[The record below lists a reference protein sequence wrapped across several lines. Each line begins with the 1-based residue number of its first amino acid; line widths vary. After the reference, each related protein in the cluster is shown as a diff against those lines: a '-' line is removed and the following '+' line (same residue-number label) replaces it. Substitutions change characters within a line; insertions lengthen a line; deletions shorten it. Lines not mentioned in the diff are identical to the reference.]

1 MSILARSETGRRFE
15 GIIQRKWLG
24 AFLAAVVAT
33 LAFAAPASAETR
45 SLKLYF
51 IHTKER
57 AEIVYKR
64 NGRYDQAGL
73 KQINRFLRDWRKNE
87 PANMDPR
94 LLDLV
99 WEVYRSVGARDH
111 IHVVSAYRS
120 PATNAML
127 RNRSSGVAQKSQHML
142 GKAMDFYIPG
152 VPLSKLRAAAFKVE
166 GGGVGYYPKSGAPFV
181 HLDVGNVRSWP
192 RMSRSELMAL
202 FPNGKTMHLPADGKP
217 LPGYNQALAA
227 YQARKKSGGSVH
239 IASAQPRAEEVE
251 RASRKGGGLLAALF
265 RGGADEDED
274 NSEAMRSPAPAVAA
288 APAPVQPAPATR
300 RQEPAETI
308 VAALPERNAPLPGVA
323 PRPLIDVGAPARAAL
338 VPGLPTPAA
347 DVPAPAA
354 EEAFAVASVPL
365 PTRRPDYTPELRTA
379 AAEPEAGANFPVA
392 AIAREQTRGGGSDAI
407 AEMLAASGAQ
417 ARADVVINA
426 PVPTLRPRLGTADAP
441 APAQVASDVA
451 SDSAP
456 AGEEAPVAGQVFAL
470 AALPDTNLAPAARPE
485 LVEVP
490 VPVRLRE
497 ERGAAA
503 DGASPRV
510 AVLGRPA
517 GTDAAEALHSGVR
530 TTTKSAR
537 PQAGQVARSEPK
549 PVVVPVEQDVARFA
563 FMRDVSVTT
572 AGGTANPAT
581 AHAIVRSAPQAVYTQ
596 GFSQGVAAPDPARFS
611 GKAVTFLSVAK
622 FATN

>member
-1 MSILARSETGRRFE
+1 MSILARSEAGPETGPKTGRRFE

-24 AFLAAVVAT
+24 AFLAAAVAI

-152 VPLSKLRAAAFKVE
+152 VPLSKLRAAAFKAE
-166 GGGVGYYPKSGAPFV
+166 GGGVGYYPKSGSPFV

-192 RMSRSELMAL
+192 RMSRSELVAL
-202 FPNGKTMHLPADGKP
+202 FPNGKTLHLPADGKP

-227 YQARKKSGGSVH
+227 YQARKKSGGEVH
-239 IASAQPRAEEVE
+239 IASAQPRAEEIE
-251 RASRKGGGLLAALF
+251 RAPRSGGGLLAALF

-274 NSEAMRSPAPAVAA
+274 NSEAMRPA
-288 APAPVQPAPATR
+288 APAATARSAPAQPAAPR
-300 RQEPAETI
+300 PQPAETI

-338 VPGLPTPAA
+338 VPGLPAPAA
-347 DVPAPAA
+347 APAPAA
-354 EEAFAVASVPL
+354 EETLAFVPL

-379 AAEPEAGANFPVA
+379 AAEPPVGANFPVA

-417 ARADVVINA
+417 ARADVVINP
-426 PVPTLRPRLGTADAP
+426 PVPSLRPRLGTIEATA
-441 APAQVASDVA
+441 AVA

-456 AGEEAPVAGQVFAL
+456 ADAEAPVAGQVFAL
-470 AALPDTNLAPAARPE
+470 AALPDTSLAPATRPE

-517 GTDAAEALHSGVR
+517 GTDAAAALRSGVR
-530 TTTKSAR
+530 TTAKAAR
-537 PQAGQVARSEPK
+537 PQAGQAARSEPK
-549 PVVVPVEQDVARFA
+549 PVVVPVEQEVARFA
-563 FMRDVSVTT
+563 FMRDVTVTT
-572 AGGTANPAT
+572 AGGAANPAT
-581 AHAIVRSAPQAVYTQ
+581 AHALVRSAPQAVYTQ
-596 GFSQGVAAPDPARFS
+596 GFSQGAPAPDPARFS